1 MADAQKFISD
11 ADVLSRYTIGQDNHL
26 LNGILFEIYFNH
38 KGQFRY
44 KNFKSDFLQDIMK
57 LNRLQIFA
65 SSFSFIENVLKE
77 FQRYLLYVP
86 SQETK
91 KVDIN
96 IKVAKEV
103 VSCPFNVENE
113 MYVIKSISFE
123 GNELIANDGEEN
135 TFPSFDMYEVN
146 IDELKKMLC
155 EGYVIPSDVINLIF
169 NEDVKGEAM
178 WFNVKLKRFFR

>member
-1 MADAQKFISD
+1 M
-11 ADVLSRYTIGQDNHL
+11 
-26 LNGILFEIYFNH
+26 
-38 KGQFRY
+38 
-44 KNFKSDFLQDIMK
+44 
-57 LNRLQIFA
+57 
-65 SSFSFIENVLKE
+65 
-77 FQRYLLYVP
+77 
-86 SQETK
+86 
-91 KVDIN
+91 
-96 IKVAKEV
+96 AKEV

-178 WFNVKLKRFFR
+178 WFNVKLRRFFR